1 MKLNPLL
8 IHLVLEQMK
17 SGNIVTRT
25 GSEFHKKS
33 MQDRFRFFR
42 SASQKIEPKKKY
54 CQNRMI
60 FTKPGIYAATVIL
73 LDPLMSACNVRYS
86 FIVKVM
92 GKSLFMTHKIL

>member
-8 IHLVLEQMK
+8 IHLVSEQMK
-17 SGNIVTRT
+17 NGNIVTRT

-33 MQDRFRFFR
+33 IQYRFRFFLR
-42 SASQKIEPKKKY
+42 CTLRKIEPKKKY
-54 CQNRMI
+54 CQNRLI

-86 FIVKVM
+86 FIIKVM
-92 GKSLFMTHKIL
+92 GKS